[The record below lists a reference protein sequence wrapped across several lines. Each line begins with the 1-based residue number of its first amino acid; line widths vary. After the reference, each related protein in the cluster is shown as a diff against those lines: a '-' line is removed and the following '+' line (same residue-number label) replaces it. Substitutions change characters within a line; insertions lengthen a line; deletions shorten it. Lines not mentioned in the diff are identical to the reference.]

1 MNLYIASGVIASCI
15 LSSGCVYLG
24 HRARDFSDIVTLSA
38 ETKKISCVVRW
49 GCPFG
54 ISVAQGR
61 GYGLREGYMGSYEYT
76 ERVFFMPPY
85 GGAFELDFTPA
96 NNYRKK
102 GYLIRSLCPDDEFW
116 SQSLSFQASIGVY
129 YGVRA
134 GLNMNE
140 ALDFV
145 LGWTTLDIMRDD
157 RLATTNA
164 VHITTAKN
172 TTTSFPQLETSAPP
186 AELE

>member
-1 MNLYIASGVIASCI
+1 MNLIITTGVIASCI

-24 HRARDFSDIVTLSA
+24 HRARDFTDIVTLSA
-38 ETKKISCVVRW
+38 ETKKICCVIRV
-49 GCPFG
+49 GCPIGF
-54 ISVAQGR
+54 SVAKGR
-61 GYGLREGYMGSYEYT
+61 GYGLREGYMGSYEYM
-76 ERVFFMPPY
+76 EHVYVVPPY
-85 GGAFELDFTPA
+85 GGAFALDFTPA

-116 SQSLSFQASIGVY
+116 SQSLSFQASVGLY

-157 RLATTNA
+157 ILATTNA
-164 VHITTAKN
+164 VNITTSKKAN
-172 TTTSFPQLETSAPP
+172 
-186 AELE
+186 